1 MEDVVAELGHL
12 TLGSRLRRVG
22 ERVQGATQEWLRA
35 RSIDVPAAQLP
46 ALAAVGRLGPLTV
59 GELAQA
65 LRLTQPGVTRT
76 VARLVGA
83 GLVAVAA
90 DGADARVRR
99 VALTPTG
106 SELLTRCEAELWPRV
121 DAAVAAVCAGLD
133 GPLLAQL
140 TELERAVQDGALAR
154 SLEDGLPDRALEDD
168 LPDGSLEEGLPDGSL
183 EEGLP
188 ARAVD
193 GAGRG

>member
-1 MEDVVAELGHL
+1 MDEVEDVVAGLGHL

-22 ERVQGATQEWLRA
+22 ERVQGATQDWLRTQGV
-35 RSIDVPAAQLP
+35 DVPAAQLP

-76 VARLVGA
+76 VARLAGT
-83 GLVAVAA
+83 GLVAVTA

-99 VALTPTG
+99 VALSATG
-106 SELLTRCEAELWPRV
+106 AALLARCEAELWPRV

-140 TELERAVQDGALAR
+140 AGLERAVEEGALVRALDGAAGTSGHR
-154 SLEDGLPDRALEDD
+154 VAAPV
-168 LPDGSLEEGLPDGSL
+168 PDGT
-183 EEGLP
+183 
-188 ARAVD
+188 
-193 GAGRG
+193 GRG